1 MSTLRSLKGHL
12 YQNFIMPDRL
22 EAFRKLLREIAGKG
36 YRFTTIEAF
45 ASAIKAGNIPDGPL
59 CILRVDIDSD
69 PDGAGRMFDIASAEG
84 GVHAT
89 YYFRLATL
97 DPHLADRIRSQGS
110 EVGYHFE
117 ELATCAKQ
125 MGLRTPEEIEAN
137 RQPMRDAFRR
147 NVIYFRDAMGEPL
160 QTVAAHGDFLNRRIG
175 VKSQRIVD
183 PALLDECG
191 IAAEAHEPWL
201 LRAIDAR
208 VSDRPAPLWW
218 HPQSPEQALSTSPR
232 VLHILVHPRQ
242 WVRAPLL
249 NARLD
254 LQRGMEEASYR
265 WRRMRRKR

>member
-1 MSTLRSLKGHL
+1 MSALRSLRGHL
-12 YQNFIMPDRL
+12 YQNFLMPDRL
-22 EAFRKLLREIAGKG
+22 EQFRKLLREIAGKG

-45 ASAIKAGNIPDGPL
+45 ASLIKAGDIPDCPL

-69 PDGAGRMFDIASAEG
+69 PAGARRMFDIARAE
-84 GVHAT
+84 HASAT

-97 DPHLADRIRSQGS
+97 DRRLAGRIRSQGS

-117 ELATCAKQ
+117 ELATCAKH
-125 MGLRTPEEIEAN
+125 MGLRTPGEIEAN
-137 RQPMRDAFRR
+137 LGLMRDAFRR
-147 NVIYFRDAMGEPL
+147 NVAYFRDVMGEHL

-183 PALLDECG
+183 HALLDECG

-208 VSDRPAPLWW
+208 VSDRPAPVWW
-218 HPQSPEQALSTSPR
+218 YPQSPEQALSASPH

-242 WVRAPLL
+242 WARAPLL

-254 LQRGMEEASYR
+254 LQRGMEEVSYR
-265 WRRMRRKR
+265 WHRARRKR

>member
-1 MSTLRSLKGHL
+1 MSAFRSLKGHL
-12 YQNFIMPDRL
+12 YQNFVMPDRL

-36 YRFTTIEAF
+36 YRFITVDEL
-45 ASAIKAGNIPDGPL
+45 ASAIKAGRAPDSSL

-69 PDGAGRMFDIASAEG
+69 PAGAGRMFDIARAEG
-84 GVHAT
+84 ICAT

-97 DPHLADRIRSQGS
+97 DRRLADRMRAQGS

-117 ELATCAKQ
+117 ELATCAKH
-125 MGLRTPEEIEAN
+125 MGLRTPQEIEAN
-137 RQPMRDAFRR
+137 LEPMRNAFRR
-147 NVIYFRDAMGEPL
+147 NVAFFRDAMGQTP

-175 VKSQRIVD
+175 VKSQRMMD
-183 PALLDECG
+183 RTLLDECG

-208 VSDRPAPLWW
+208 VSDRPAPVWW
-218 HPQSPEQALSTSPR
+218 YPQSPEKALSASPR

-242 WVRAPLL
+242 WARAPLL

-254 LQRGMEEASYR
+254 LQRGMEEISYR
-265 WRRMRRKR
+265 WRSARRKQ